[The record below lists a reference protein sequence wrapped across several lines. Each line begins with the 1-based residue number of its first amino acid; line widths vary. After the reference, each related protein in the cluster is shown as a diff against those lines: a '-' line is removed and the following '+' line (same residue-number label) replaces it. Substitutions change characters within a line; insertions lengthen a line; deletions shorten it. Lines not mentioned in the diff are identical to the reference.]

1 MNWNGVCCHHVKKVH
16 FWNNIESFFFIVR
29 HCHFFREN
37 IWTTGRKI
45 LALPK
50 HGLTP
55 PPSSKKSSVC
65 GYFCSDIAIFGHLR
79 GFWGT
84 FWLSRHKKTSQL
96 CQAFVV
102 AFFPPMHYVA
112 LQYYLIVSIALLV
125 TGEQL
130 FKYCIAV
137 IMLIPDHKWSYHWS
151 LALARKTLAPWK
163 YFGFRKG
170 LLLYWLR
177 ALSINRKRIWLRDRG
192 RHLMLFGFVSNMV
205 GKYIWYHLALY
216 YVWLWLWLWCCSN
229 AMKCNAMLTM

>member
-1 MNWNGVCCHHVKKVH
+1 MWIEMESAATTLKKCI
-16 FWNNIESFFFIVR
+16 FGTILNLSSLLSDTATFSEKTFERLGAKSW
-29 HCHFFREN
+29 HCQN
-37 IWTTGRKI
+37 MGWS
-45 LALPK
+45 
-50 HGLTP
+50 P

-177 ALSINRKRIWLRDRG
+177 ALSINRKRIWLQDRG

-216 YVWLWLWLWCCSN
+216 YVWLWLWCCSN